1 MRCSPFKRAL
11 YFSEDT
17 VIHSIFKYMP
27 ARVEFF
33 DNLLL
38 RASHKTAL
46 NDPFEVR
53 PSLGFIAD
61 LCISHNC
68 SGFGRVRH
76 EIIEN
81 LRGKKTD
88 QFWVEIELALPL
100 YEYHGIM
107 CFTEKND
114 NLLMWSHYS
123 DQHKGIVIEFDHNHP
138 FFTKPK
144 SGYGL
149 QPVLYR
155 KTRVGKLGKS
165 SPIEPYFHK
174 SKEWAY
180 EQEHRLLVCLSDADV
195 NLIPKGYF
203 PDCPDCI
210 DKYDSKHIK
219 WKDCEVF
226 NAENDLLKVNSDVDY
241 SIVANEPNFMA
252 MFQVPSKAIKSV
264 YFGTLID
271 QVTKVQILEKLQG
284 NELKHIKKYQAYIDP
299 FDYSLKMTEI

>member
-1 MRCSPFKRAL
+1 
-11 YFSEDT
+11 
-17 VIHSIFKYMP
+17 MP
-27 ARVEFF
+27 ARIEFF

-53 PSLGFIAD
+53 PSLGFLAD
-61 LCISHNC
+61 LCINHKC
-68 SGFGRVRH
+68 SRFGETRN
-76 EIIEN
+76 EIIED
-81 LRGKKTD
+81 LRGTRID
-88 QFWVEIELALPL
+88 QLWVEIEQALPF
-100 YEYHGIM
+100 YQYHGIM
-107 CFTEKND
+107 SFTEEND

-155 KTRVGKLGKS
+155 KTRVDKLGES
-165 SPIEPYFHK
+165 SLIEPYFHK

-180 EQEHRLLVCLSDADV
+180 EQEHRLLVSLSDADV
-195 NLIPKGYF
+195 KLIPKGYF
-203 PDCPDCI
+203 SDCRDQ
-210 DKYDSKHIK
+210 DESKHIK

-226 NAENDLLKVNSDVDY
+226 NAENNLLKVKSDVDY

-252 MFQVPSKAIKSV
+252 MFQVPCKAIKSV
-264 YFGTLID
+264 CFGTLID
-271 QVTKVQILEKLQG
+271 KVTKAQILEKLQS
-284 NELKHIKKYQAYIDP
+284 NELKHIKKYQAYIDL
-299 FDYSLKMTEI
+299 FDYSLQMTEI